1 MARQVPLRMVIVV
14 VVLVAGAVG
23 GSIWWRQRVPA
34 QAPAVVAETPVV
46 TPQPAPPPEPPKERK
61 ETVTLKRG
69 DTLVKALAAAGL
81 EARTAA
87 EIAAALRKA
96 GAELRRL
103 KPGHE
108 LEIVW
113 SPAGDP
119 TAVSWQAD
127 PWLGYAAL
135 ARETGWAGERL
146 GATPPGGGE
155 PGARAVE

>member
-1 MARQVPLRMVIVV
+1 MDRLMPSRIVFVV
-14 VVLVAGAVG
+14 VVLVMVAVG
-23 GSIWWRQRVPA
+23 GSIWCRQRAAGPD
-34 QAPAVVAETPVV
+34 PTVVAETPVV
-46 TPQPAPPPEPPKERK
+46 APQPAPLPEPPKERK

-69 DTLVKALAAAGL
+69 DTLVKALGSAGL

-87 EIAAALRKA
+87 EIAAAMRKA

-119 TAVSWQAD
+119 TSVSWHARPIPD
-127 PWLGYAAL
+127 HAAP
-135 ARETGWAGERL
+135 A
-146 GATPPGGGE
+146 
-155 PGARAVE
+155 

>member
-1 MARQVPLRMVIVV
+1 MNRWMPPRIVLALV
-14 VVLVAGAVG
+14 VVLMVAVAGSV
-23 GSIWWRQRVPA
+23 WWRPRASVQP
-34 QAPAVVAETPVV
+34 PAVTETPLAA
-46 TPQPAPPPEPPKERK
+46 PQPAPPAEPPKERK

-69 DTLVKALAAAGL
+69 DTLIKALAAAGL